1 MTEESTL
8 RLEVDRLT
16 TALDYLERHN
26 ESMRDICR
34 AAQRLYDEIHLAGTT
49 QTRVT
54 VPVIDNTRRP
64 PTYGFTI
71 TTHTDALEAAIRN
84 LGEAFKHHYQP
95 EGPRP

>member
-1 MTEESTL
+1 MTEEHTL

-16 TALDYLERHN
+16 SALDYSDRHN
-26 ESMRDICR
+26 EAMRDICR

-49 QTRVT
+49 ETRVT

-71 TTHTDALEAAIRN
+71 TTHSEALEAAIRN
-84 LGEAFKHHYQP
+84 LGEALKHYYTP
-95 EGPRP
+95 EGPAR